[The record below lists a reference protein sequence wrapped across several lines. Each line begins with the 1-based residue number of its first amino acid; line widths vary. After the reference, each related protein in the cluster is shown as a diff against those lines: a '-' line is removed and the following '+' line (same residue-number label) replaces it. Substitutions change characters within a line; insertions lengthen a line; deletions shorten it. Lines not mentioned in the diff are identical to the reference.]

1 MVIVEPMNK
10 PRKKWYHVKPWSRHG
25 LILTTA
31 GITYIAIGVMFCSQE
46 ATELRS
52 ENLKLALEIM
62 PYRGWGIGFIVVGI
76 ITVISAR
83 WPYAPKSLGYS
94 VLTGWSTAWAGFH
107 IFGGIETGNTAYV
120 ASGFSWAMVAFMWWA
135 VSGLISPPKERTI
148 GGVLTTRGHLA
159 GCSNCGSVCVCDTE
173 TGLEGESASTERD
186 PSGKDGDGSV

>member
-1 MVIVEPMNK
+1 MVLLHEEK
-10 PRKKWYHVKPWSRHG
+10 REKKWYHVKPWSRHG

-31 GITYIAIGVMFCSQE
+31 GITYVAMGVMYASQP

-62 PYRGWGIGFIVVGI
+62 PYFWWGIGFVVVGG
-76 ITVISAR
+76 ITIISAR

-107 IFGGIETGNTAYV
+107 IFGGLGTGNTAYV

-148 GGVLTTRGHLA
+148 GGVLTTPGHPG
-159 GCSNCGSVCVCDTE
+159 GCSHCGSICVCNTE
-173 TGLEGESASTERD
+173 TGLEGSTEGSERD
-186 PSGKDGDGSV
+186 TPGIDGSRGV